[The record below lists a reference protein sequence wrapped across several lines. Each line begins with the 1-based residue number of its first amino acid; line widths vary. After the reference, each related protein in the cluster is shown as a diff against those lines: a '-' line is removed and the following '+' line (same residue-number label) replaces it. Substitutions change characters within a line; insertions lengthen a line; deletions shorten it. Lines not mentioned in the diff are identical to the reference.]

1 MKITAAL
8 LPLILLLTPLI
19 SWGQF
24 QSPQIPKPSTPS
36 SPVQV
41 LSPKYQTQNPKPASP
56 NPTAVHQNNMRRQ
69 RQRAQIMQEM
79 RQDIADMSKAI
90 QYELPSQSHLS
101 ATKYYQT
108 AFAELQKMGDTAFS
122 IKQANFIVENA
133 FFENQGN
140 YEEFEKVVQQTG
152 NFLRQKIQD
161 FGYNPE
167 SNLAKNLTLLRF
179 FSDTLRIESQNLEHL
194 PFQYEFD
201 DFMGRNDWTNMFVT
215 KLLETNKGQC
225 HSLPMLYL
233 ILAEEIEAE
242 ARLAFSPNHSYI
254 KFPDDKGKWV
264 NVELTNGMLTTD
276 AFILQSGYIKAEA
289 LQNKV
294 YMQPLTDSQLRAQI
308 LVDLAKGYSRKFGYD
323 SFVEQVIDQAIQLD
337 PNNIFAQMVKADYL
351 TIRFMYVAKQLGL
364 NRENFQKVKQY
375 PKATAL
381 YQEQMKQYEV
391 VDNLGY
397 EPMPQ
402 EMYQEWL
409 ESLNEA
415 KQKQQS
421 DNMRIRLESKQNP
434 AR

>member
-1 MKITAAL
+1 
-8 LPLILLLTPLI
+8 
-19 SWGQF
+19 
-24 QSPQIPKPSTPS
+24 
-36 SPVQV
+36 
-41 LSPKYQTQNPKPASP
+41 
-56 NPTAVHQNNMRRQ
+56 MRRQ